1 MLESKKMLGEGIKN
15 LLCVGEKMRTG
26 REAVR
31 GALVSE
37 KEQGDGRAFA
47 WQGEGTREQCSIYVH
62 FT

>member
-37 KEQGDGRAFA
+37 KEQGDGRGLCLAGRRDKRA
-47 WQGEGTREQCSIYVH
+47 V
-62 FT
+62 